1 MIPSSFV
8 LLKIRENSSR
18 LDSNKFESGNFLPT
32 LEARL
37 GFTSILNLSLSLSLS
52 LNLSLNLNLNLN
64 LLPLYIF
71 VGLSV
76 VSTLIAAA
84 ATSHLRT
91 PLAEFA
97 VRAIMLLILAF
108 FQTADESVGRYLKT
122 HSTFIDKCF
131 FIIGH
136 LLL

>member
-1 MIPSSFV
+1 
-8 LLKIRENSSR
+8 
-18 LDSNKFESGNFLPT
+18 LDSNKFEFGNFLPT

-37 GFTSILNLSLSLSLS
+37 GFTSILNLSLRAYPEITSPLSY
-52 LNLSLNLNLNLN
+52 LN
-64 LLPLYIF
+64 LLPLPIF

-84 ATSHLRT
+84 AASPLRT

-97 VRAIMLLILAF
+97 VSAIVLLILGL

-122 HSTFIDKCF
+122 NAIFIDEC
-131 FIIGH
+131 FIITGH
-136 LLL
+136 SLNPQSVFNPN